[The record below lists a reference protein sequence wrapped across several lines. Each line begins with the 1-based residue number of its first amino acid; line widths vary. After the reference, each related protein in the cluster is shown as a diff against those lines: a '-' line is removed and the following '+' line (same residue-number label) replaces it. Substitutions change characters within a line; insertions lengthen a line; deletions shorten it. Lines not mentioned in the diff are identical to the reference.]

1 MRVLSALVLAP
12 LALGAVWFGG
22 WAFALLLAAAAVL
35 MAIEAVRLLF
45 PAGGSVGTVIPLA
58 VTAVLAIF
66 LAASGL
72 PDAALAAGAA
82 GLALSLAWRSWRT
95 ERLSPALIAYPYVVL
110 PLIALI
116 WLRQDK
122 DHGLAVVLWL
132 LTMVWAIDICAYFAG
147 RFIGGPKLA
156 PRISPK
162 KTWAGLVGGMAG
174 AVVLSLGFSIWLGE
188 GSAIILAFVALGLT
202 IIEQAGD
209 FAESAMKRR
218 ADVKDSGALIPGHG
232 GILDRVDGLIA
243 VVLGAALLGLVHD
256 AANPAAGVLIWP

>member
-12 LALGAVWFGG
+12 LALGAVWLGG
-22 WAFALLLAAAAVL
+22 WAFALLLAAAVVL
-35 MAIEAVRLLF
+35 MSVETARLLF
-45 PAGGSVGTVIPLA
+45 AGSVGSAVPLA
-58 VTAVLAIF
+58 ATSVLAIV

-82 GLALSLAWRSWRT
+82 GLAFSLASRSWKA
-95 ERLSPALIAYPYVVL
+95 ERLLPALIAYPYVIL
-110 PLIALI
+110 PIIALI
-116 WLRQDK
+116 WLRQDAN
-122 DHGLAVVLWL
+122 HGFTAVLWL

-156 PRISPK
+156 PSISPK
-162 KTWAGLVGGMAG
+162 KTWAGLIGGMAG
-174 AVVLSLGFSIWLGE
+174 AIVLSLGFSIWLGE
-188 GSAIILAFVALGLT
+188 GSAIILALVALGLT
-202 IIEQAGD
+202 IVEQAGD

-218 ADVKDSGALIPGHG
+218 AGVKDSGALIPGHG

-243 VVLGAALLGLVHD
+243 VVLGAALLSLVHN